1 MAEAGPRLV
10 CNIMISL
17 NTHKSALAFCACMAV
32 DAKKRQGRKG
42 TATSTRRG
50 TVGKVVLTVKTK
62 RTESVFYLVRQL
74 ALLSRIKYISLSI
87 KTPGRIHDIAVFYH
101 SPPPES
107 GLQREKTILKAL
119 NPLVDYFDREDV
131 EIKGIIQTEGNED
144 EINELIKAFNTRD
157 TVTVVN

>member
-1 MAEAGPRLV
+1 
-10 CNIMISL
+10 
-17 NTHKSALAFCACMAV
+17 MAV

-101 SPPPES
+101 SPPPPRAAY
-107 GLQREKTILKAL
+107 REKRQ
-119 NPLVDYFDREDV
+119 Y
-131 EIKGIIQTEGNED
+131 
-144 EINELIKAFNTRD
+144 
-157 TVTVVN
+157 

>member
-1 MAEAGPRLV
+1 M
-10 CNIMISL
+10 
-17 NTHKSALAFCACMAV
+17 
-32 DAKKRQGRKG
+32 
-42 TATSTRRG
+42 
-50 TVGKVVLTVKTK
+50 LTVKSK
-62 RTESVFYLVRQL
+62 RAESVFYLVRQL